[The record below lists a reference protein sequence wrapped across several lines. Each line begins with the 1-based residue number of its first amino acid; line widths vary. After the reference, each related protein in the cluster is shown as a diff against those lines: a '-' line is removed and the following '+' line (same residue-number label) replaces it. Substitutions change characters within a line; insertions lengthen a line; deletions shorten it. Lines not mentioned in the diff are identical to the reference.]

1 MWGLTFTAFQP
12 WVLSGRR
19 TSARCWAGGGTWVR
33 PASWSWACLWLW
45 ALRVNLEF
53 MLKVFALDYFF
64 INKTINTWFW
74 SAISMSLDM
83 SPGATAILLFGRNV
97 VWLASRIISCPW
109 YVILYRPSL
118 NTLPRTVMVLLLKK
132 IFENLFRSKWHWQLN
147 RLWQWILLGSTTCP
161 CPYPLSIWQPNLL
174 KLHLSRRCWD
184 YKWYNQF

>member
-1 MWGLTFTAFQP
+1 MLSWTRNLSSTCFVILGVSVTLSPQGQP
-12 WVLSGRR
+12 WIYVESL
-19 TSARCWAGGGTWVR
+19 C
-33 PASWSWACLWLW
+33 SWLL
-45 ALRVNLEF
+45 F
-53 MLKVFALDYFF
+53 HQQD
-64 INKTINTWFW
+64 NTWFW

-83 SPGATAILLFGRNV
+83 SPGATAILLFGRNM

-118 NTLPRTVMVLLLKK
+118 STLPRTCMVLLLKE

>member
-19 TSARCWAGGGTWVR
+19 TSAWCWAGRGTWVR
-33 PASWSWACLWLW
+33 PASWSWECLWLW

-64 INKTINTWFW
+64 INKTIPGFDLPFPWVLTWVLEQQQFCC
-74 SAISMSLDM
+74 L
-83 SPGATAILLFGRNV
+83 GATWSG
-97 VWLASRIISCPW
+97 WASRIISCPW
-109 YVILYRPSL
+109 HVILYRPSL
-118 NTLPRTVMVLLLKK
+118 STLPRTVMVLLLKE